1 MGFFTRWLHS
11 GTGSVICFNVP
22 PSLQKSIADAL
33 VLLPQEAI
41 ACDPYAFHTSIA
53 DMVVKLYDDSVW
65 RIRDEIRKIETSR
78 YHLFVFSYPKKS
90 YHNNRSPESEATAD
104 YPMLHETARHS
115 IHSSETL
122 DIAVECLLA
131 MCEQHTLL
139 SNRTLPKDKGREVSY
154 TKIHQALQ
162 FRLQVLRSLRARS
175 QANEARLRNEI
186 TLVR

>member
-11 GTGSVICFNVP
+11 GTGSVVCFNVP
-22 PSLQKSIADAL
+22 PSLQKSITDAL
-33 VLLPQEAI
+33 ALLPKEAI

-53 DMVVKLYDDSVW
+53 DMIVKLYDDSVW
-65 RIRDEIRKIETSR
+65 RIRNVIREIETSR
-78 YHLFVFSYPKKS
+78 YYPFVFSYLKKS
-90 YHNNRSPESEATAD
+90 YHKNRSLRSEATAD

-122 DIAVECLLA
+122 DIAIECLLA
-131 MCEQHTLL
+131 MCEQHALL
-139 SNRTLPKDKGREVSY
+139 LNHTLPRDKGREVTY

-162 FRLQVLRSLRARS
+162 FRLQVLRSLKARS